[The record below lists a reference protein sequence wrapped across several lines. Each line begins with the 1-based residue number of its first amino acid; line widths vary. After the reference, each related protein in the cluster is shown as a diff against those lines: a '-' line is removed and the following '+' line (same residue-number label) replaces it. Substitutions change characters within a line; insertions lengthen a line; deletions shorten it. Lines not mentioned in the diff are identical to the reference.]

1 MKAHKTVTVEVEY
14 VVTLLTAE
22 KKTYY
27 TATSIARQSFE
38 KVELFSPF
46 GEQKSVKDIA
56 LEVINNVTTFTQANT
71 YGFSIDYRII
81 RCTIL
86 P

>member
-1 MKAHKTVTVEVEY
+1 MKTHDTVTVEVEY

-22 KKTYY
+22 KKIYY
-27 TATSIARQSFE
+27 TATSIVRQQFK

-46 GEQKSVKDIA
+46 GNQRNVKDIA
-56 LEVINNVTTFTQANT
+56 LEVINNATTFTPSNT
-71 YGFSIDYRII
+71 YGFSVNYRII